1 MANKS
6 QCILITG
13 GTGFAGSHL
22 TEALIKQGYS
32 NIHLTAF
39 RDEGGFLKELL
50 GPGHIH
56 SLDLTDHEKTSQLF
70 KELKP
75 QQIYHL
81 ASLANVGNSFKQKQF
96 ILETHLKL
104 QLNVLE
110 AMKKYTPQAR
120 LLSIGTALE
129 YKNSE
134 KALGENAP
142 IGPSNPYALSKMI
155 QDYLSYSYTQAEKL
169 DIVRARPFNHIGER
183 QALGFAV
190 SDFASEI
197 VKIENKQSSVLKV
210 GNLSAVRD
218 LTDVKDMVQA
228 YILLMNKG
236 VSTEVYNIGSGI
248 GHSMQEIL
256 KILVDLAKAEI
267 KLEIDPDRL
276 RPVDRPVLICDN
288 SKIKS
293 LGWEI
298 NYPIETTLQRVLDWW
313 RDQLKEERKKG
324 KK

>member
-13 GTGFAGSHL
+13 GTGFAGGHL

-39 RDEGGFLKELL
+39 RDKGGFLKNLL
-50 GPGHIH
+50 GPDHIH
-56 SLDLTDHEKTSQLF
+56 SLDLTNHEKTSQLF
-70 KELKP
+70 KKLKP

-81 ASLANVGNSFKQKQF
+81 ASLANVGNSFKQRQF

-110 AMKKYTPQAR
+110 AMKEHVPQAR

-129 YKNSE
+129 YQDSDQ
-134 KALGENAP
+134 ALDENAP

-169 DIVRARPFNHIGER
+169 DVVRARPFNHIGER
-183 QALGFAV
+183 QAPGFAI

-197 VKIENKQSSVLKV
+197 AKIENKQASVLKV
-210 GNLSAVRD
+210 GNLSACRD
-218 LTDVKDMVQA
+218 FTDVKDMVQA

-236 VSTEVYNIGSGI
+236 VSSEVYNIGSGVAY
-248 GHSMQEIL
+248 SMQETL
-256 KILVDLAKAEI
+256 KILIGLAKVEI

-276 RPVDRPVLICDN
+276 RPIDRAILICDN
-288 SKIKS
+288 NKIKS
-293 LGWEI
+293 LGWQI
-298 NYPIETTLQRVLDWW
+298 TYPIEDTLQRVLDWW
-313 RDQLKEERKKG
+313 RNQLKEEEKKG